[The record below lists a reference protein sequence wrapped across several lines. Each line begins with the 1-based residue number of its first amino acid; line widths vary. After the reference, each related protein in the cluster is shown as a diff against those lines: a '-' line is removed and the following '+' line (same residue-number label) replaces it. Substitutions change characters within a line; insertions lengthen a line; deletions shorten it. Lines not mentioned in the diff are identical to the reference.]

1 MQAVFCG
8 DNFLF
13 SASFDYV
20 GWDLGFAGKQ
30 RLSPSRQAALTEI
43 SAVLKS
49 VCEAHNL
56 PLAQTWVPTCSHTS
70 NDMRTHSITQ
80 QVGEC
85 SSGKAVLRTRDGDGP
100 CYVSDARMWGFRRAC
115 LEHGLQKGQGVPG
128 KAIQTNLPVFD
139 SDVKSYNKDEYPLG
153 HYAKLFGL
161 VSAVAIRL
169 RSVHTGNDDF
179 ILEFFLPTDCVD
191 SKEQQLLLN
200 SLSLTMQR
208 VCQSLRTLSE
218 KELEEERRV
227 AMVESMEM
235 QAMAIASLTSVKV
248 EAKEQQYK
256 EDLLNH
262 YGFNRYPSAGNQQ
275 PTGAVYPNGL
285 QNHVPQS
292 RYQMQQQR
300 SPLQPLS
307 HHFSSRPSEES
318 LLIPQSHVHPSYHLD
333 HGPMD
338 HGLGM
343 GDFGFSS
350 MGQDVVSH
358 RRRFERRRGTTE
370 KTIGLN
376 VLQQYFA
383 GSLKDA
389 AKSIGG
395 KCQLIPTLR
404 ASGV

>member
-1 MQAVFCG
+1 MVCCI
-8 DNFLF
+8 
-13 SASFDYV
+13 
-20 GWDLGFAGKQ
+20 GKQ
-30 RLSPSRQAALTEI
+30 RLSQGRQAALTEI
-43 SAVLKS
+43 SSVLKA
-49 VCEAHNL
+49 VCEAHKL
-56 PLAQTWVPTCSHTS
+56 PLAQTWVPTCSQSS
-70 NDMRTHSITQ
+70 NDMRTQSLTEHGNGGFSR
-80 QVGEC
+80 
-85 SSGKAVLRTRDGDGP
+85 KAVLRTRDGDGP
-100 CYVSDARMWGFRRAC
+100 CYVSDVRMWGFRRAC
-115 LEHGLQKGQGVPG
+115 LEHGLEKGQGVPG
-128 KAIQTNLPVFD
+128 KALLSNLPVFD

-153 HYAKLFGL
+153 HYAKMFGL

-208 VCQSLRTLSE
+208 ICQSLRTLSE

-235 QAMAIASLTSVKV
+235 QAKTVKV
-248 EAKEQQYK
+248 EVKEHTNTK
-256 EDLLNH
+256 EDLLAA
-262 YGFNRYPSAGNQQ
+262 YGFNRHPSAATQ
-275 PTGAVYPNGL
+275 PTSSVF
-285 QNHVPQS
+285 PQGFQHHIQTP
-292 RYQMQQQR
+292 RYQLQS

-307 HHFSSRPSEES
+307 RHFSGRPSDNF
-318 LLIPQSHVHPSYHLD
+318 LIPESHVHPSYHLD
-333 HGPMD
+333 HMPLDNGF
-338 HGLGM
+338 GM
-343 GDFGFSS
+343 GSFGYSNL
-350 MGQDVVSH
+350 GQDVNH

-395 KCQLIPTLR
+395 KCFSLLKYSQVNFVYILSCSAKLMSHSLSEI
-404 ASGV
+404 G

>member
-1 MQAVFCG
+1 
-8 DNFLF
+8 
-13 SASFDYV
+13 
-20 GWDLGFAGKQ
+20 
-30 RLSPSRQAALTEI
+30 
-43 SAVLKS
+43 
-49 VCEAHNL
+49 
-56 PLAQTWVPTCSHTS
+56 
-70 NDMRTHSITQ
+70 
-80 QVGEC
+80 
-85 SSGKAVLRTRDGDGP
+85 
-100 CYVSDARMWGFRRAC
+100 MWGFRRAC
-115 LEHGLQKGQGVPG
+115 LEHGLEKGQGVPG

-139 SDVKSYNKDEYPLG
+139 SDVKSYSKDEYPLG

-208 VCQSLRTLSE
+208 ICQSLRTLSE

-235 QAMAIASLTSVKV
+235 QAKALASISSVKV
-248 EAKEQQYK
+248 EAKEQYK
-256 EDLLNH
+256 EDLLNA
-262 YGFNRYPSAGNQQ
+262 YGLNRYPPAASQ
-275 PTGAVYPNGL
+275 PVFSNGL
-285 QNHVPQS
+285 QHQTSS
-292 RYQMQQQR
+292 RYQMPR
-300 SPLQPLS
+300 PPLQPVS
-307 HHFSSRPSEES
+307 HHFSSRLSDEP
-318 LLIPQSHVHPSYHLD
+318 LLIPESHVHPAYHLE
-333 HGPMD
+333 HVPLD

-343 GDFGFSS
+343 GGFGYPNM
-350 MGQDVVSH
+350 MGQDVVNH

-395 KCQLIPTLR
+395 KCYSI
-404 ASGV
+404 VKCY

>member
-1 MQAVFCG
+1 
-8 DNFLF
+8 
-13 SASFDYV
+13 
-20 GWDLGFAGKQ
+20 
-30 RLSPSRQAALTEI
+30 
-43 SAVLKS
+43 
-49 VCEAHNL
+49 
-56 PLAQTWVPTCSHTS
+56 
-70 NDMRTHSITQ
+70 MRTHSITE

-85 SSGKAVLRTRDGDGP
+85 ASGKAVLRTRDGDGP
-100 CYVSDARMWGFRRAC
+100 CYVSDGRMWGFRRAC
-115 LEHGLQKGQGVPG
+115 LEHGLEKGQGVPG

-208 VCQSLRTLSE
+208 ICQSLRTLSE

-235 QAMAIASLTSVKV
+235 HAKALASLSSQVKV
-248 EAKEQQYK
+248 EAKEQYK
-256 EDLLNH
+256 EDLLNA
-262 YGFNRYPSAGNQQ
+262 YGLSRYPGAAVSQQTNPVFSNGLSHQTSSRYPMQRSLLQQ
-275 PTGAVYPNGL
+275 PLP
-285 QNHVPQS
+285 
-292 RYQMQQQR
+292 
-300 SPLQPLS
+300 
-307 HHFSSRPSEES
+307 HHFSSRMSDEP
-318 LLIPQSHVHPSYHLD
+318 LLIPESHVHPAYHLD
-333 HGPMD
+333 HVPLD

-343 GDFGFSS
+343 GGFGYSN
-350 MGQDVVSH
+350 MLGQDVVNN

-395 KCQLIPTLR
+395 KCRYLQDFLR
-404 ASGV
+404 